1 LDDTGGQE
9 RGARVAHLITE
20 RTITMECSIVYSVN
34 GGIWEIPFSGRMGLV
49 VDGQLGRRYRAEVV
63 PSYWRCVVG
72 WTEDTGA

>member
-1 LDDTGGQE
+1 ME
-9 RGARVAHLITE
+9 RSV
-20 RTITMECSIVYSVN
+20 VYSVN